1 MQLISISKLN
11 NACSNSFQRAV
22 IRQVKSLEQVNLSS
36 NLYFD
41 AQIFNKRSNFLRCYG
56 TNRNNY
62 YNKVPVINPSLSL
75 FRGVPERGYGNVGN
89 FAKLSLGNQGALKVV
104 ADKGRDSRLL
114 VGDISLGNQG
124 ALKVVAHKG
133 RDSRLLVGDISLGN
147 QDALRVVAHKG
158 SDSRLFSGQCL
169 RHCHVSCSA
178 SNAAAA
184 SAADAPLDIS
194 VRDDQRVDS
203 ADSSACKHVGTGT
216 LKLNSGSCYLPH
228 PEKLK
233 TGGEDAHFICEEKQ
247 VIGVADG
254 VGGWAEVGI
263 DAGFYARLLMSNSL
277 IAIKEDSKGS
287 VDPAKVL
294 VKAHANTNIMGSSTA
309 CIVALTE
316 QGINAINLG
325 DSAFIVIRDGS
336 TVFRSPVQQYGFNFP
351 YQLASGSEGDS
362 PSSGQVFTFPV
373 APGDVLVA
381 GTDGLFDNMFDNEIA
396 TLVVEAMK
404 EGVEPHI
411 TAQNIANLAQ
421 QKAQDCHRK
430 SPFAA
435 AAHDAG
441 LSYIGGKLDDITV
454 VVSYIIADN

>member
-22 IRQVKSLEQVNLSS
+22 IRQVKSLEQ
-36 NLYFD
+36 D
-41 AQIFNKRSNFLRCYG
+41 AQIFSKRGNFLRY
-56 TNRNNY
+56 RN
-62 YNKVPVINPSLSL
+62 NKVPVINPSSSS
-75 FRGVPERGYGNVGN
+75 FCNVHERGYGNVGN
-89 FAKLSLGNQGALKVV
+89 FAKPA
-104 ADKGRDSRLL
+104 AAFF
-114 VGDISLGNQG
+114 GDISLGNQG
-124 ALKVVAHKG
+124 VATLARVVAHRSCDSRLLSGDIPKVVAHRGRDSRCVVCDISLGNQGVQRVVAHKG
-133 RDSRLLVGDISLGN
+133 RY
-147 QDALRVVAHKG
+147 
-158 SDSRLFSGQCL
+158 SRLFIGQCS
-169 RHCHVSCSA
+169 RHYHVSCSS
-178 SNAAAA
+178 SNAPAA
-184 SAADAPLDIS
+184 AADAPLDIS
-194 VRDDQRVDS
+194 VRDEHSV
-203 ADSSACKHVGTGT
+203 DSSASKHVGTRN

-263 DAGFYARLLMSNSL
+263 DAGFYARLLMSNSV
-277 IAIKEDSKGS
+277 IAIKEESKGS
-287 VDPAKVL
+287 VDPANVL

-309 CIVALTE
+309 CIVALTD

-396 TLVVEAMK
+396 ALVVEAMK
-404 EGVEPHI
+404 EGVEPQI
-411 TAQNIANLAQ
+411 TAQNIANIAQ

-430 SPFAA
+430 SPFSA

-454 VVSYIIADN
+454 VVSYLTADN